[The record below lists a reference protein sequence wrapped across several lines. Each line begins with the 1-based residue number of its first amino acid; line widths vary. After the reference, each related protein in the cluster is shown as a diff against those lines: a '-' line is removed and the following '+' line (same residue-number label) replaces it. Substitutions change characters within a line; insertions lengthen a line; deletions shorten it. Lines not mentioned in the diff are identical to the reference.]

1 MTAVCDCLDCRYAT
15 PGRASSATSNCH
27 MLVGSNGTATKS
39 AHLEQHDRR
48 AHTARRAV
56 CIKETKLPARRQ
68 GPRLLLQLLTCCA
81 RCGQP
86 AEVVD
91 SKRPHVLQLGVLLK
105 KVPVCIPRNQ
115 GINQLSVCLPIEFQG
130 MASMSCSTPGRMCLK
145 DACMLKATSHIASAC
160 TAATFGAHDVQRRR
174 PAGRRGHGCSASAW
188 S

>member
-15 PGRASSATSNCH
+15 PGRAFFAPSNCH

-48 AHTARRAV
+48 AHIARRAM

-68 GPRLLLQLLTCCA
+68 GPRLLLQLLTGCA
-81 RCGQP
+81 RCGLP

-91 SKRPHVLQLGVLLK
+91 SKRPHVLRLGVLLV

-115 GINQLSVCLPIEFQG
+115 GINHLSICLPIDFQV
-130 MASMSCSTPGRMCLK
+130 MASVTCSTPGRMCLK
-145 DACMLKATSHIASAC
+145 DACMLKATSHISSAC
-160 TAATFGAHDVQRRR
+160 TAATFGTHDVQRRS
-174 PAGRRGHGCSASAW
+174 PARRRRHGCTGSA
-188 S
+188 